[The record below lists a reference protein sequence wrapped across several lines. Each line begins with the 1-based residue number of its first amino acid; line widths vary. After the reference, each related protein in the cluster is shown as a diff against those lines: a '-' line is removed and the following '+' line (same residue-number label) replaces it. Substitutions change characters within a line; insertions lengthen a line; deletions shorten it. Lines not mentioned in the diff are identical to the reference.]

1 MALYE
6 NGIIKDNEQYSS
18 FLKSNINLT
27 KYNAQDTE
35 AVIEFH
41 KVISFL
47 QQKQRHLLRIE
58 LGLLSNLKSLYG
70 EDSLLIISESWIN
83 WRINKI
89 PS

>member
-1 MALYE
+1 MFLQICDAPNALYE

-18 FLKSNINLT
+18 FLNQTLFA

-58 LGLLSNLKSLYG
+58 LGLLSN
-70 EDSLLIISESWIN
+70 
-83 WRINKI
+83 
-89 PS
+89 